1 MVSKN
6 RLRIMMCGK
15 TNEDVIKIL
24 HDKKICVDSA
34 RFSRAINET
43 VNTPAAQ
50 RIRAAAEEII
60 SGWEKEQGRVYDGNA
75 LGF

>member
-6 RLRIMMCGK
+6 RLRILMCGK

-24 HDKKICVDSA
+24 KDDMKICVDST
-34 RFSRAINET
+34 RFSRAINEK
-43 VNTPAAQ
+43 VDTPAAQ

-60 SGWEKEQGRVYDGNA
+60 SGWEKEQGRV
-75 LGF
+75 